1 MPQQD
6 VQRLVGARY
15 QLEESIGHGG
25 MGTVWRATDRLLQR
39 AVAVKEVQLPPT
51 VPEEE
56 RAVTRSRVL
65 REARAAARISHPG
78 AVIVYDVIEEDGRPY
93 IVMELVEA
101 PTLEDVVRQGGPL
114 DEERAARVGLE
125 VLGAL
130 EAAHAQDIVH
140 RDVKPANVM
149 LPEPGHAKLA
159 DFGIASVKGDPRLTA
174 TGLVLGS
181 PSYMAPE
188 QASEDVTGP
197 ASDLWSLGATL
208 YYAVEG
214 EPPFDRG
221 QAIPTL
227 TAVVGEDPRPL
238 RKARTLRE
246 PIEALLAKDPA
257 QRPSPDVLRRMLE
270 VALQGGAPTEP
281 APAPVATTQ
290 VETHVAPEPAPAP
303 APAYARPK
311 ARPWLA
317 VLAAAGVLL
326 VVAVLL
332 FASMGD
338 DEGGTRERNRNR
350 NAVNAPADAE
360 AEPPADDAPP
370 DTSVGGLVPYE
381 DPDAGYQVSYPEGW
395 DVQPVDDTRT
405 DFRDPE
411 TGAYLRM
418 DWTPTPGDDP
428 LAPWQ
433 AQSDSFA
440 ARYDDYEVVRLE
452 ETTFQGHPAA
462 VWEFTYVDGGAQLH
476 AIDIGIVTD
485 TYGYAL
491 NFQTPAEDWEESQA
505 LFEAIKESF
514 VPAQE

>member
-1 MPQQD
+1 MPSQETH
-6 VQRLVGARY
+6 RLVGSRY
-15 QLEESIGHGG
+15 ELEAPIGSGG

-39 AVAVKEVQLPPT
+39 PVAVKEVQLPVI
-51 VPEEE
+51 VPEPE

-78 AVIVYDVIEEDGRPY
+78 AVIVYDVVEEEDRPY

-101 PTLEDVVRQGGPL
+101 PTLEDVVRGDGPL
-114 DEERAARVGLE
+114 DEPRAARVALE

-149 LPEPGHAKLA
+149 LPERGHAKLA

-188 QASEDVTGP
+188 QAKEDVTGA

-208 YYAVEG
+208 YFAVEG

-227 TAVVGEDPRPL
+227 TAVVGEDPRPVVRARAL
-238 RKARTLRE
+238 RPA
-246 PIEALLAKDPA
+246 IEALLSKDPA
-257 QRPSPDVLRRMLE
+257 QRPSASGLRRMLE
-270 VALQGGAPTEP
+270 AAIGGE
-281 APAPVATTQ
+281 ATT
-290 VETHVAPEPAPAP
+290 EAAPAP
-303 APAYARPK
+303 AAVASEPAVVETAAPEVARTPS
-311 ARPWLA
+311 APDGGPRSRPWLGIL
-317 VLAAAGVLL
+317 VAAGVLF
-326 VVAVLL
+326 VVAALL
-332 FASMGD
+332 FTSMDGD
-338 DEGGTRERNRNR
+338 DPEGAGRDRSRDR
-350 NAVNAPADAE
+350 NAAGAPGGGDRDAGE
-360 AEPPADDAPP
+360 AGIPELA
-370 DTSVGGLVPYE
+370 TYE
-381 DPDAGYQVSYPEGW
+381 DPAIGYQVSYPEGW
-395 DVQPVDDTRT
+395 SIIPQDDSMT

-418 DWTPTPGDDP
+418 DWVAEPGPD
-428 LAPWQ
+428 AAAAWEE
-433 AQSDSFA
+433 ASDRFA
-440 ARYDDYEVVRLE
+440 AEHSDYTELAIDPV
-452 ETTFQGHPAA
+452 TFQGFEAA
-462 VWEFTYVDGGAQLH
+462 EWEYTYEEGGAELH
-476 AIDIGIVTD
+476 AINLGVVTD

-491 NFQTPAEDWEESQA
+491 NFQTDEEDWEESQA

-514 VPAQE
+514 VPAPE